1 MKLDEKRLIDDA
13 LVSEQSCLGAVFC
26 SYTFDPAYF
35 EEHVLRAV
43 LHLNGD
49 PEEDAVRYHEEARR
63 ALQETPVACLV
74 DATVRK
80 PGRRLPYD
88 LHLVRRR
95 TFHPKVY
102 LLVYDTE
109 ARLAVGSG
117 NLTKAGLE
125 QNTELFFHRRLRYDR
140 PMDALLLR
148 SVDSFLASCQ
158 RLSGMA
164 GTQLSLVRDTLANRL
179 EQSPAPKASARPDVA
194 FVSTLDGRLLD
205 RLNDVIHPAAKL
217 TRVGV
222 LAPFFERDDLQVG
235 SADIGMR
242 AMLPEL
248 LHLRPA
254 ADLVLDIAAPWEDA
268 PVAAPTTTHEPSL
281 DDPPGG
287 LWAWRHR
294 TETDNGPVE
303 HMEYFTLD
311 AVHARRVDVTDAG
324 GLASRRSREECEQ
337 ALADRRLWPTARP
350 VVHAPKAILEHLAR
364 EHAVQLWLHPST
376 GLEPSGRVRRRP
388 LHAKV
393 ILVTSVYRGKTVTH
407 ALIGSANGSHAAL
420 ARGVQQGGN
429 VEACMLCEFEGEV
442 TLRGLLPTLVYASL
456 NGSDVQERDA
466 IEAGVDLSAWVED
479 VVHDAAQNT
488 LQVHWH
494 KEGPAPLGAWEM
506 RELDRTLATGDGPPT
521 EPTLIAPFEL
531 STRTAEVTFLA
542 GGGEWTLPIRVLD
555 LAQLPTDALAG
566 QLGLREL
573 LALLGR
579 RMSSERLATLRAQRG
594 GPGVDAVLDAVF
606 GEGFGPTDVFKAWWG
621 AVEDLRLAGTVA
633 AFRHRL
639 AGPTGLAATW
649 ACLREVPDSVL
660 SADEVWVYGC
670 ELLREL
676 AALDLPEGADTP
688 TKQQQ
693 LNAFMDTLRAELGER
708 VPGALA
714 HVWLEPVTRFYG
726 VGGAHE
732 PA

>member
-13 LVSEQSCLGAVFC
+13 LVSDEPCLGAVFC

-43 LHLNGD
+43 LRLNGD

-63 ALQETPVACLV
+63 ALQETPVACIV

-102 LLVYDTE
+102 LLVFDTE

-125 QNTELFFHRRLRYDR
+125 QNTELFFHRRLRYDQ

-148 SVDSFLASCQ
+148 SVDSFLAACQ
-158 RLSGMA
+158 KLSGVE
-164 GTQLSLVRDTLANRL
+164 GTQLTLVRDTLANRL
-179 EQSPAPKASARPDVA
+179 ERSPAPKANARPDVA
-194 FVSTLDGRLLD
+194 FVSTLEGRLLD
-205 RLNDVIHPAAKL
+205 RLNDVIHPGAKL

-235 SADIGMR
+235 SADVGMR

-248 LHLRPA
+248 LSLRPA
-254 ADLVLDIAAPWEDA
+254 ANLELDIAAPWEDA
-268 PVAAPTTTHEPSL
+268 PVAAPTTTQEPSL

-294 TETDNGPVE
+294 TETDNGAVE

-324 GLASRRSREECEQ
+324 GVASRRSREDCEQ
-337 ALADRRLWPTARP
+337 AIAERRLWPTARP

-364 EHAVQLWLHPST
+364 EHHVQLWLHPST
-376 GLEPSGRVRRRP
+376 GIEPSGRVRRRP

-420 ARGVQQGGN
+420 ARGVEQGGN
-429 VEACMLCEFEGEV
+429 VEACMLCEFDEEV
-442 TLRGLLPTLVYASL
+442 TLRALLPTLVHASL
-456 NGSDVQERDA
+456 DGSDIQERDI
-466 IEAGVDLSAWVED
+466 IEAGVDLSAWIED
-479 VVHDAAQNT
+479 VVHDAAQKT
-488 LQVHWH
+488 LVVHWH
-494 KEGPAPLGAWEM
+494 QQGPAPLGAWEL
-506 RELDRTLATGDGPPT
+506 RELDRLLASGNGPAAET
-521 EPTLIAPFEL
+521 TLIAPFEL
-531 STRTAEVTFLA
+531 STRTAEVTFLS
-542 GGGEWTLPIRVLD
+542 GEGEWTLPIRVLD

-579 RMSSERLATLRAQRG
+579 RVSSERLATLHAQRG
-594 GPGVDAVLDAVF
+594 GQGVDAVLDAVF

-639 AGPTGLAATW
+639 TGPTGLAAAWT
-649 ACLREVPDSVL
+649 CLREAPESVL
-660 SADEVWVYGC
+660 SADEAWVYGC

-676 AALDLPEGADTP
+676 LSLDIPTGPDTP
-688 TKQQQ
+688 SKQQ
-693 LNAFMDTLRAELGER
+693 LLASFTDALRTELHDR
-708 VPGALA
+708 VPGA
-714 HVWLEPVTRFYG
+714 HGHTWLEPVMSFYG
-726 VGGAHE
+726 VGGTHE
-732 PA
+732 QA